1 MDSDELEDNLLLQAT
16 LSPNSEDGEEDTYS
30 HSHTAGS
37 HSARSPL
44 VFQADRMNQT
54 TSPLNLVSSSSSS
67 TSSRPPAIAME
78 AGPSRKR
85 SRAISSPTT
94 SAAVLHDPKT
104 RRHASPQ
111 RNTKP
116 ASQSGS
122 NTGADS
128 DLLGLFGLEGGDD
141 IGALEEEQRQ
151 AETWLQERRE
161 QERRDEEFARALQ
174 ETWDE
179 ILPPSSRSDDQDD
192 TLFQPRPQVQ
202 QLGQGRVQE
211 RVQPRFP
218 PQPQMQRQAPT
229 FDSNHGQTRMM
240 PPPVG
245 PALNATSKYGWPL
258 PTAHGSLAINKSAG
272 SRPTESWNRTNPS
285 SRPAESWQKTS
296 SSSRPTEPWN
306 RTSSSSRPA
315 ESWQKTSPNSCPTE
329 SWQKTGSNSNEQWRS
344 SPKNYIELSSD
355 SEVEELFSVLS
366 GKPPDP
372 WEARNRSNDLPIRP
386 SPNPNPYANPNLSTA
401 ASQRLPSIRALEERY
416 QQNLRD
422 LQMGV
427 SPLSTVPQYLQP
439 YMSRSCPPGCA
450 CGGKLPH
457 PYSPTSSQID
467 TLRNMYASDGLTP
480 DEMKKELKSLL
491 ENIRP
496 DQELDL
502 NREGT
507 PEALKFP
514 LMEHQKLG
522 LAWMK
527 SMEEGSNKGGILAD
541 DMGLGKTIQAL
552 ALMVSRPS
560 TDPIRKTT
568 LIIAPVALIQQWKRE
583 INRMLKPGKEH
594 QLSVFIL
601 HGERRAITFT
611 DLRRYDVVLTTFGT
625 LASELKRKERWMLF
639 KKDNPNA
646 YQNLSTPTEEM
657 PILGDECKWYRVI
670 IDEAQCIKNRNTK
683 GAQACYAIQSIY
695 RWCMSGTP
703 MMNNVQELFSLICF
717 LRIGPYNKL
726 ERFNSTFTRPLKN
739 DENAVQSV
747 AMKKLQALLK
757 AILLRRMKTSKIDG
771 KPILQL
777 PPRVTEKVHTI
788 FSEDEHSFY
797 QALETQSQLQFNR
810 YLRAGTVG
818 RNYSNVL
825 VLLLRLR
832 QACCHPH
839 LINDFA
845 VSTGAVSEELDLIA
859 NAKLLDATVIERLK
873 SQEASECP
881 VCIDVAEN
889 AVIFFPCGH
898 STCAECFAKI
908 SDPSQGLVQGND
920 GVFEIKCPSCRAK
933 IDPKKVTDNASF
945 QKVHVLGEETD
956 AAESGKPSTQADD
969 TEDSD
974 SDSDDDNRGT
984 LNGFIVRDDDSE
996 SRRKKGKGKAKPKKT
1011 LAQLKK
1017 EAQRNVKAKRKY
1029 LRTLDKRWEPSA
1041 KVDKTIEILQSLLDS
1056 GTNEKTIIFS
1066 QFTSLLDLI
1075 EVPINRR
1082 GWVYRRYDGSMKPAD
1097 RNESVLDFT
1106 DNPECRVMLVS
1117 LKAGNAGLNL
1127 VAASQVI
1134 ILDPFW
1140 NPYIEDQAI
1149 DRAHRIGQMRPVMV
1163 HRLLIENTVEDRI
1176 IALQEKK
1183 REIIEGALDEKAS
1196 TKVGRLGVREL
1207 AFLFVRIS
1215 IPFFFMGWCM
1225 VDFSY

>member
-1 MDSDELEDNLLLQAT
+1 
-16 LSPNSEDGEEDTYS
+16 
-30 HSHTAGS
+30 
-37 HSARSPL
+37 
-44 VFQADRMNQT
+44 
-54 TSPLNLVSSSSSS
+54 
-67 TSSRPPAIAME
+67 
-78 AGPSRKR
+78 
-85 SRAISSPTT
+85 
-94 SAAVLHDPKT
+94 
-104 RRHASPQ
+104 
-111 RNTKP
+111 
-116 ASQSGS
+116 
-122 NTGADS
+122 
-128 DLLGLFGLEGGDD
+128 
-141 IGALEEEQRQ
+141 
-151 AETWLQERRE
+151 
-161 QERRDEEFARALQ
+161 
-174 ETWDE
+174 
-179 ILPPSSRSDDQDD
+179 
-192 TLFQPRPQVQ
+192 
-202 QLGQGRVQE
+202 
-211 RVQPRFP
+211 
-218 PQPQMQRQAPT
+218 
-229 FDSNHGQTRMM
+229 M
-240 PPPVG
+240 PPPAG
-245 PALNATSKYGWPL
+245 PASNSTSKSGWPL
-258 PTAHGSLAINKSAG
+258 PSTYGSSVINKGA
-272 SRPTESWNRTNPS
+272 S
-285 SRPAESWQKTS
+285 SRPAPSWQGPS
-296 SSSRPTEPWN
+296 SSSRPSESWQ
-306 RTSSSSRPA
+306 RTSSSSRPP
-315 ESWQKTSPNSCPTE
+315 ESWQMSSSSGYPTDSWQKTSSNNND
-329 SWQKTGSNSNEQWRS
+329 SWRTP
-344 SPKNYIELSSD
+344 PKNYIELSSD
-355 SEVEELFSVLS
+355 SEVEELLS
-366 GKPPDP
+366 MASDVPPDA
-372 WEARNRSNDLPIRP
+372 WTARSRTSTLPIRP
-386 SPNPNPYANPNLSTA
+386 SPMPNPYASQTVPSA
-401 ASQRLPSIRALEERY
+401 ASQQLPSIRDLEQRY
-416 QQNLRD
+416 LQNMRGLG
-422 LQMGV
+422 MGGTLPIP
-427 SPLSTVPQYLQP
+427 SMPQYMQP
-439 YMSRSCPPGCA
+439 YLSRQCPPGCL
-450 CGGKLPH
+450 CGGKLQH
-457 PYSPTSSQID
+457 PYAPTSSQID

-507 PEALKFP
+507 PEALKYP

-560 TDPIRKTT
+560 TEPTRKTT

-583 INRMLKPGKEH
+583 ITRMLKPGPEH
-594 QLSVFIL
+594 QLSVFVL
-601 HGERRAITFT
+601 HGERRATTFS

-625 LASELKRKERWMLF
+625 LASELKRKERWMQF

-683 GAQACYAIQSIY
+683 GAQACYAIQSIH

-757 AILLRRMKTSKIDG
+757 AILLRRVKTSKIDG

-777 PPRVTEKVHTI
+777 PPRVTEKIHTV
-788 FSEDEHSFY
+788 FSPDEQSFY
-797 QALETQSQLQFNR
+797 QALETRSQLQFNR

-845 VSTGAVSEELDLIA
+845 VSTGTVAEELDLIA

-873 SQEASECP
+873 AQEASECP

-945 QKVHVLGEETD
+945 QKVHVLGEEANTP
-956 AAESGKPSTQADD
+956 EVGKPSAQADD
-969 TEDSD
+969 SEDSD
-974 SDSDDDNRGT
+974 SDSEDENRGT
-984 LNGFIVRDDDSE
+984 LNGFIVRDEDSDN
-996 SRRKKGKGKAKPKKT
+996 RRKKGKGKAKPKKT

-1041 KVDKTIEILQSLLDS
+1041 KVDKTIEILQSLRDS
-1056 GTNEKTIIFS
+1056 DTGEKTIIFS

-1097 RNESVLDFT
+1097 RNNSVLDFT

-1149 DRAHRIGQMRPVMV
+1149 DRAHRIGQLRPVMV
-1163 HRLLIENTVEDRI
+1163 HRLLIGNTVEDRI

-1196 TKVGRLGVREL
+1196 TNVGRLGVREL
-1207 AFLFVRIS
+1207 AFLFNV
-1215 IPFFFMGWCM
+1215 PQ
-1225 VDFSY
+1225 